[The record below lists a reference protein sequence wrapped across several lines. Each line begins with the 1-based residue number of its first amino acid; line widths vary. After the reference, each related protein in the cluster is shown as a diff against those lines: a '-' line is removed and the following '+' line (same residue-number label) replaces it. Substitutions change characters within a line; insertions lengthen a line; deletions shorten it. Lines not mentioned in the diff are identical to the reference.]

1 MNKRIIK
8 GVPVILDG
16 QQGFAL
22 ITAIMLLFVAMIL
35 GLMVVDSAD
44 MEIMLSGAQQRY
56 EDSLN
61 TTEGGAGS
69 EAAAIGTGNSIARA
83 GTSRSYAVV
92 NPSIQNQ
99 VLSPT
104 NSGDTLFDPGND
116 MAAPATPYTV
126 TTSTLPNLWP
136 MDNLLHSDAAADNH
150 FDYQYRGTYLHDD
163 SPPKGYDVTKF
174 SGYLF
179 EISAQRTTEV
189 EMGGNKVG
197 PKMSL

>member
-1 MNKRIIK
+1 MTRQLAKRASA
-8 GVPVILDG
+8 VLSD

-44 MEIMLSGAQQRY
+44 MEILLSGAQQRY

-69 EAAAIGTGNSIARA
+69 EAAAIGSGDTIDWSGS
-83 GTSRSYAVV
+83 SRSYAVV
-92 NPSIQNQ
+92 NPTIWNQ

-104 NSGDTLFDPGND
+104 NSSVALFDPGSD
-116 MAAPATPYTV
+116 LPAAAPYTV
-126 TTSTLPNLWP
+126 NINTTPNLWP
-136 MDNLLHSDAAADNH
+136 MDNLLQSAATADNQY
-150 FDYQYRGTYLHDD
+150 DYQYRGTYLHDEN
-163 SPPKGYDVTKF
+163 PPKGYDVTEL

-179 EISAQRTTEV
+179 KIEAQRDTLI